1 MLILLYG
8 EDCFRSRQKLNEIIK
23 QYQDKNQ
30 IGLSLIRFKENDLD
44 IDKIRQNIESV
55 SMFDEKKLIILEDV
69 FKNKIF
75 FKDFSKY
82 IKKNKLKDN
91 QNIIVVLYQDGK
103 LTGSAFKG
111 QFSMFEE
118 FKSLNNVET
127 VNWLKKE
134 ISKNNIDINHGA
146 LIKLVSYIG
155 NDLWQLNNEINKL
168 DSYKNGKTINEEDID
183 ILVNVKIDTN
193 IFNTLD
199 ALAKR
204 DKKTAFKLLHEHL
217 EQGENEI
224 YLLSMFVYQ
233 VRTLIKLKDLI
244 EKGTT
249 YYDLAKKSKLHPFVI
264 KKSSEQLN
272 NFSLEQLKKVYHRLL
287 EIDLELKKGHIDG
300 QVALDLLIAEI

>member
-1 MLILLYG
+1 
-8 EDCFRSRQKLNEIIK
+8 
-23 QYQDKNQ
+23 
-30 IGLSLIRFKENDLD
+30 
-44 IDKIRQNIESV
+44 
-55 SMFDEKKLIILEDV
+55 
-69 FKNKIF
+69 
-75 FKDFSKY
+75 
-82 IKKNKLKDN
+82 
-91 QNIIVVLYQDGK
+91 
-103 LTGSAFKG
+103 
-111 QFSMFEE
+111 MFEE

>member
-23 QYQDKNQ
+23 QHQDKNQ
-30 IGLSLIRFKENDLD
+30 IGLSLIRFQENDLD
-44 IDKIRQNIESV
+44 IDKIRQNIESI
-55 SMFDEKKLIILEDV
+55 SMFDEKKLIILENAL
-69 FKNKIF
+69 KNKIF
-75 FKDFSKY
+75 FEDFSKY

-91 QNIIVVLYQDGK
+91 QDIIIVFFQDGK
-103 LTGSAFKG
+103 LIGSAFKR
-111 QFSMFEE
+111 QFNMSEE
-118 FKSLNNVET
+118 FKFLNGVEII
-127 VNWLKKE
+127 NWLKKE
-134 ISKNNIDINHGA
+134 IHKNNININDRA
-146 LIKLVSYIG
+146 LTKLVSYVG
-155 NDLWQLNNEINKL
+155 NDLWRLNNEINKL
-168 DSYKNGKTINEEDID
+168 DSYKNGKLIDEEDID
-183 ILVNVKIDTN
+183 LLVNSKVDTN
-193 IFNTLD
+193 IFYTLD

-204 DKKTAFKLLHEHL
+204 DKKTAFKFLHEHL

-233 VRTLIKLKDLI
+233 IRILIKLKDLI
-244 EKGTT
+244 EKGTS

-287 EIDLELKKGHIDG
+287 EIDIELKKGRIDG

>member
-8 EDCFRSRQKLNEIIK
+8 EDGFRSRQKLNEIIK